1 MKHHV
6 LCQTGRWA
14 CTWVGLVICLAV
26 ILGGCGKKEVPLTK
40 AGQKCKKALLAE
52 MNELTTAL
60 TGSVAQEDWVTT
72 EKILQ
77 TSFEKLQNE
86 GIFAPERIAV
96 LDRNGITQ
104 GGFPPRTIRAMDFSS
119 YQQARIVYEQKKITP
134 TMLYLEG
141 NKIFVL
147 IGPLLQKNQVI
158 GAALMIFPDESLKK
172 WQVSEQEFLSIDFN
186 R

>member
-40 AGQKCKKALLAE
+40 AAQKCKKALLAE
-52 MNELTTAL
+52 MGELTTAL

-77 TSFEKLQNE
+77 TSFEKLQKE
-86 GIFAPERIAV
+86 GMFAPERIAV

-104 GGFPPRTIRAMDFSS
+104 GGFPPRKIRAMDFSS
-119 YQQARIVYEQKKITP
+119 YQQARIVYEQKRIIP
-134 TMLYLEG
+134 TCCISKGTKYL
-141 NKIFVL
+141 
-147 IGPLLQKNQVI
+147 
-158 GAALMIFPDESLKK
+158 
-172 WQVSEQEFLSIDFN
+172 FLSRPSSRRIS
-186 R
+186 